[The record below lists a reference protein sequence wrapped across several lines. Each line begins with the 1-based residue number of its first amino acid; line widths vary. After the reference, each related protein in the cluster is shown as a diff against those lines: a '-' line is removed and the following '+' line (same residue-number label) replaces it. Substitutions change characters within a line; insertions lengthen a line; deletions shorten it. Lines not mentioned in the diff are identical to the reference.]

1 MWQRVSGW
9 SMCASSS
16 KGTTTLKQTA
26 LAAMHR
32 QLGAKMAPFAGFEM
46 PIHYARGIL
55 YEHMAVRERV
65 GIFDVS
71 HMGEFRIWG
80 PEAEAFVQ
88 WITVNDVTRL
98 VPGRAQYSAM
108 CYSDGGIVDDLLV
121 YHCGD
126 FYMMVVN
133 AANIE
138 KDFAWLQAHAAA
150 YRIQLEDVSAQTH
163 LLAVQGPRS
172 AEALQSL
179 IDVPL
184 LEIPYYHH
192 RWGKLAGVPLLISR
206 TGYTGEL
213 GYELYFE
220 GDQATAEHVW
230 QEILRAGAPCG
241 IEPAGLGARDT
252 LRLEKGYCLYGNDID
267 ETTNPLEA
275 GLGWIT
281 KLDKGPFSGREALLQ
296 IKQQGLR
303 RRLVGFRTESERAI
317 PRPHYTIE
325 AEGRP
330 IGRVTSG
337 NISPVLRVGIGMG
350 YVESA
355 YAEVG
360 TRLELVGH
368 GGRRF
373 SAEVVKLPFV

>member
-1 MWQRVSGW
+1 
-9 SMCASSS
+9 
-16 KGTTTLKQTA
+16 
-26 LAAMHR
+26 
-32 QLGAKMAPFAGFEM
+32 MAPFAGFEM
-46 PIHYARGIL
+46 PIHYPKGIL
-55 YEHMAVRERV
+55 HEHLAVRQRV
-65 GIFDVS
+65 GVFDVS

-80 PEAEAFVQ
+80 EEALPFLQ
-88 WITVNDVTRL
+88 QMTINDVSKL

-108 CYSDGGIVDDLLV
+108 CYSHGGIVDDLVL

-133 AANIE
+133 AANIG
-138 KDFAWLQAHAAA
+138 KDFEWLRAHAGA
-150 YRIQLEDVSAQTH
+150 YRVHLEDVSERTH

-172 AEALQSL
+172 AEALQAL
-179 IDVPL
+179 TEVPL

-192 RWGKLAGVPLLISR
+192 RWGKLAGVPMLISR

-220 GDQATAEHVW
+220 GDQAAAEHVW
-230 QEILRAGAPCG
+230 QEIFRAGAAFG

-281 KLDKGPFSGREALLQ
+281 KLDKGDFNGREVLLGV
-296 IKQQGLR
+296 KQQGIK

-317 PRPHYTIE
+317 PRQHYAIVHGEQTI
-325 AEGRP
+325 GH
-330 IGRVTSG
+330 VTSG
-337 NISPVLRVGIGMG
+337 NISPILRLGIGMG
-350 YVESA
+350 YVPVD
-355 YAEVG
+355 YAGPG
-360 TRLELVGH
+360 TRIEIVGH

-373 SAEVVKLPFV
+373 AAEVVKLPFV

>member
-1 MWQRVSGW
+1 
-9 SMCASSS
+9 
-16 KGTTTLKQTA
+16 
-26 LAAMHR
+26 
-32 QLGAKMAPFAGFEM
+32 MAPFAGFEM
-46 PIHYARGIL
+46 PIHYPKGIL
-55 YEHMAVRERV
+55 YEHLAVRQRV
-65 GIFDVS
+65 GVFDVS

-80 PEAEAFVQ
+80 EDAEAFLQ
-88 WITVNDVTRL
+88 WVTVNDVARL

-108 CYSDGGIVDDLLV
+108 CYPDGGIVDDLLV

-126 FYMMVVN
+126 YYMMVVN

-138 KDFAWLQAHAAA
+138 KDFAWLQSQASA
-150 YRIQLEDVSAQTH
+150 YRVQLDNLSDRIH

-179 IDVPL
+179 TEVPL
-184 LEIPYYHH
+184 REIPYYHH
-192 RWGKLAGVPLLISR
+192 RWGTVAGVPMLISR

-230 QEILRAGAPCG
+230 EEIFRAGAPYG

-296 IKQQGLR
+296 ITQRGLT
-303 RRLVGFRTESERAI
+303 RRLVGLRTESERAL
-317 PRPHYTIE
+317 PRPHYTIA
-325 AEGRP
+325 AEGKP
-330 IGRVTSG
+330 IGHVTSG
-337 NISPVLRVGIGMG
+337 NISPILRVGIGMG
-350 YVESA
+350 YVELS
-355 YAEVG
+355 YAEPG
-360 TRLELVGH
+360 TRVEIIGH

-373 SAEVVKLPFV
+373 HAEVVKLPFV